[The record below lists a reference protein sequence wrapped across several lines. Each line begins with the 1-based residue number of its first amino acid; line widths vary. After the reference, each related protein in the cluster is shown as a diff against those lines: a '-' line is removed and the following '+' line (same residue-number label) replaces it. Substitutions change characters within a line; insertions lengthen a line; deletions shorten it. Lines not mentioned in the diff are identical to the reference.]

1 MPRAPGEP
9 ADFYAGV
16 RDALLTGAAPPV
28 LAEEAV
34 AVIEVL
40 DAARRVG
47 PRQRRR
53 QPVVVVTGRRP

>member
-1 MPRAPGEP
+1 MRGEEAEPVPRAPGEP

-16 RDALLTGAAPPV
+16 RDALLTAQPPPV

-40 DAARRVG
+40 DAARRSA
-47 PRQRRR
+47 RDN
-53 QPVVVVTGRRP
+53 VVVSL